1 MEQKKQKKLILII
14 SCVLVLLIA
23 ASATAYLIWKDS
35 LTPNKPS
42 DPPTSSAVS
51 DEKIGKDVTVKVI
64 ANGQTTEFKLETQAD
79 FLRGALEEKN
89 LIKGDESEYGLF
101 VTEVNGIK
109 VDPALNQWWRFSKA
123 GEDLMTG
130 VDTTPVADG
139 DSFEITL
146 DTY

>member
-1 MEQKKQKKLILII
+1 MEQKKKKILILII

-23 ASATAYLIWKDS
+23 ASATAYSIWKDS
-35 LTPNKPS
+35 LTPQNPT
-42 DPPTSSAVS
+42 TSSGS
-51 DEKIGKDVTVKVI
+51 EEKVGKNITVKVI
-64 ANGQTTEFKLETQAD
+64 ANGQTTEFKLETKAD

-101 VTEVNGIK
+101 VNEVNGIA
-109 VDPALNQWWRFSKA
+109 VDPSLNQWWKLSKG

-130 VDTTPVADG
+130 VDTTPIADG

>member
-1 MEQKKQKKLILII
+1 MEQKKQQIRILII

-23 ASATAYLIWKDS
+23 ASATAYSIWKDS
-35 LTPNKPS
+35 LTPNEPS
-42 DPPTSSAVS
+42 GSPTSSATS
-51 DEKIGKDVTVKVI
+51 DERIGKNITVKVI
-64 ANGQTTEFKLETQAD
+64 ANGQTAEFKLETKAD

-101 VTEVNGIK
+101 VTEVNGIA
-109 VDPALNQWWRFSKA
+109 VAPSLNQWWKFSKG